1 MRDCDAAR
9 AIAQGVGSGYTSGMR
24 FVLVVL
30 LLCFGIA
37 PTGAQ
42 LPPHAESLDA
52 LRAALPKD
60 VSCEVLNR
68 DEAVLIVPEPFAPP
82 TFSVAPRYKT
92 RTSRAVTVYV
102 GTTIWEGRRVTSNKL
117 TRRVVVHFEP
127 DDRENALRVA
137 RVAARLMQLHRQLF
151 KRETTFP
158 RGASVA
164 DVWLIP
170 AQNGKTDIG
179 GETRDANV
187 YIFAASTIKTP
198 IELIRTVAH
207 EWGHLT
213 IPAARGFSEPESD
226 AAGYLGERVYMFAMT
241 FPLRND
247 PPEPYPKDA
256 ATLDALIAY
265 NERQTIPLMKRY
277 AAAGPLSP
285 VLRGDNTAAMDYY
298 IGMVLTCLETYYT
311 NDHTV
316 SLTGA
321 ALWGIG
327 GEKPADFVRSLE
339 REMAKQT
346 ERGVVSVHPP
356 EYTAGLPLYVP
367 LAKGDYAIRADD
379 RAGTITFAG
388 VQTVTVSLKLQTA
401 VLRITKPGWYR
412 ISPTGELVSLIPLS
426 FTLTRRKPNAAPTP

>member
-1 MRDCDAAR
+1 MHRLFCLVILAVALVLTPCR
-9 AIAQGVGSGYTSGMR
+9 A
-24 FVLVVL
+24 
-30 LLCFGIA
+30 
-37 PTGAQ
+37 GAQ
-42 LPPHAESLDA
+42 LPIRAASPDA
-52 LRAALPKD
+52 L
-60 VSCEVLNR
+60 S
-68 DEAVLIVPEPFAPP
+68 AVLPEGMLCETLPGDYCVLLSEPFTPP
-82 TFSVAPRYKT
+82 VFAVDPVYKN
-92 RTSRAVTVYV
+92 RTSRVAYVYEKAVTGAMV
-102 GTTIWEGRRVTSNKL
+102 RRL
-117 TRRVVVHFEP
+117 IVHFMP
-127 DDRENALRVA
+127 DDRESAVRVA
-137 RVAARLMQLHRQLF
+137 RLAARLMRLHRERF
-151 KRETTFP
+151 GREMQFP

-164 DVWLIP
+164 DVWLVP
-170 AQNGKTDIG
+170 SPNDNTAIG

-187 YIFAASTIKTP
+187 YIFAASAIKTP
-198 IELIRTVAH
+198 VELVRTVAH